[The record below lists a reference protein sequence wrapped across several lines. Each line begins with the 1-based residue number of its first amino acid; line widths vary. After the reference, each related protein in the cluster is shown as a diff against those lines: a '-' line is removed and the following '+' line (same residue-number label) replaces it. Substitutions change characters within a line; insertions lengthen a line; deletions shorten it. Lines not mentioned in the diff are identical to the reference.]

1 MSEVR
6 SNIERVKSILVHSV
20 ERAKPLLK
28 DLHPSDLA
36 DILEEITPES
46 RMILFKML
54 PVETASDA
62 ISEMDEDSNP
72 EELLLSISPQRA
84 AKIIEELDP
93 DDAADLLAQ
102 LPRSDLRLIMERLGD
117 EEEKVI
123 QSLMTYDEDSAGG
136 LMNPDVLAIPEDW
149 TKRQAM
155 EEVIRISEEME
166 DFYAIYVVDDE
177 NRLQGVV
184 PLKRLIRARP
194 HTRIGELLAENLV
207 TVFVEMDQ
215 EEVAQTI
222 LKYNLAAV
230 PVVDTENHLL
240 GRITFDDIMDV
251 LQEESTEDILKIA
264 GVSEDEDLDGGWVAA
279 VRSRLPWLLINLCTA
294 STAGFV
300 ISRFSNA
307 IDQLVLIASFMPIV
321 AGVAGNGATQALAVT
336 IRRIATEG
344 IVPKQYVSVVV
355 KELAVGLTNG
365 ILLGLVVGLVAW
377 WLGGNP
383 LLGLVVLA
391 AMIGNLLVAG
401 FAGSAI
407 PLFLQRLGVDPAVA
421 SSILMTAFT
430 DILGYTLLLGL
441 ASLILGLT

>member
-1 MSEVR
+1 MAVAG
-6 SNIERVKSILVHSV
+6 SNIEKIKSILATSV
-20 ERAKPLLK
+20 ENAKPLLK
-28 DLHPSDLA
+28 NLHPTDLA
-36 DILEEITPES
+36 HILEEISPES
-46 RMILFKML
+46 RMLIFRML
-54 PVETASDA
+54 PVTTASEA
-62 ISEMDEDSNP
+62 ISEMDEDANP
-72 EELLLSISPQRA
+72 EELLLGISPQRA
-84 AKIIEELDP
+84 AMIIEELDP

-102 LPRSDLRLIMERLGD
+102 LPREDLRLIMERLTD
-117 EEEKVI
+117 EDEKVI
-123 QSLMTYDEDSAGG
+123 QSLMTYDEESAGG
-136 LMNPDVLAIPEDW
+136 LMNPEVLAIPVGW

-184 PLKRLIRARP
+184 PLKALIRARP
-194 HTRIGELLAENLV
+194 HVRIGELVSDQLV
-207 TVFVEMDQ
+207 SINVEMDQ
-215 EEVAQTI
+215 EEVGQTI

-230 PVVDTENHLL
+230 PVVDSENHLL

-251 LQEESTEDILKIA
+251 LQEESTEDLLKIA
-264 GVSEDEDLDGGWVAA
+264 GVSEDEDLDGGWLDA
-279 VRSRLPWLLINLCTA
+279 VRSRIPWLLINLCTA

-300 ISRFSNA
+300 ISRFSNT

-336 IRRIATEG
+336 IRRIATDG
-344 IVPKQYVSVVV
+344 ILPKQYASVVL

-365 ILLGLVVGLVAW
+365 ILLGLVVGMVAW
-377 WLGGNP
+377 WLGGTP
-383 LLGLVVLA
+383 LLGVVVFS

-407 PLFLQRLGVDPAVA
+407 PLLLQRVGVDPAVA

-430 DILGYTLLLGL
+430 DILGYSLLLGL
-441 ASLILGLT
+441 ASLILGLS